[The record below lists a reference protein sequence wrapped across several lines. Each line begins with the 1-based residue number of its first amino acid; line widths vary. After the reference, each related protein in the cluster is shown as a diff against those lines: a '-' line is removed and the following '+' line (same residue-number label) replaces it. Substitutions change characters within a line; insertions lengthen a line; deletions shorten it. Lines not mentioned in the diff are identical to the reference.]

1 MCTIL
6 WCFLS
11 MKSKKASKC
20 YVKTRVMPGVV
31 SFLTGVVNLSSSA
44 WLSLWHF
51 NWNIDSNLNTLFSI
65 LPLVNMSLLSY
76 IRFCIV
82 CIVEFFV
89 QQKTSHVF
97 LTHAYSLLQPFALE
111 LLNNTKLM
119 AMSICKQEGSVPA
132 HAKHRTGWEI
142 TNKYMWG
149 KRNRLMI
156 CYPVHEGNHCES
168 KADFE
173 NKSWDK
179 SIHTHK

>member
-6 WCFLS
+6 WCLLS

-20 YVKTRVMPGVV
+20 YVKTRVVPGVV

-44 WLSLWHF
+44 WHSLWHF

-65 LPLVNMSLLSY
+65 LPPVNMSLLSY
-76 IRFCIV
+76 IRFCFV

-89 QQKTSHVF
+89 QQITSHVF
-97 LTHAYSLLQPFALE
+97 LTHAYSLPHPFALK
-111 LLNNTKLM
+111 LLNNTKLT
-119 AMSICKQEGSVPA
+119 PA
-132 HAKHRTGWEI
+132 HAKHRTDWEI

-149 KRNRLMI
+149 KRNMRETTLRAKQI
-156 CYPVHEGNHCES
+156 LRIS
-168 KADFE
+168 L
-173 NKSWDK
+173 K